1 MENFLNIEKLN
12 LEASYDKTEIEKI
25 REEEPEYYN
34 HIIDVF
40 DQQYQEIS
48 DAFPQNFR
56 VSFLTQIISF
66 VEFNLKE
73 ICDFVAFESKQT
85 FHMADLKGNSD
96 FEKAGTYLK
105 RVTQFELSSLGENW
119 KFIEDCRVIRNKLI
133 HQQGNVG
140 DKETIKKRVE
150 EFLPLFPGISLEERL
165 KGERW
170 EIRINS
176 KELNSKLLI
185 FVADFFTHLL
195 ASI

>member
-1 MENFLNIEKLN
+1 M
-12 LEASYDKTEIEKI
+12 
-25 REEEPEYYN
+25 
-34 HIIDVF
+34 
-40 DQQYQEIS
+40 
-48 DAFPQNFR
+48 
-56 VSFLTQIISF
+56 
-66 VEFNLKE
+66 
-73 ICDFVAFESKQT
+73 
-85 FHMADLKGNSD
+85 
-96 FEKAGTYLK
+96 
-105 RVTQFELSSLGENW
+105 
-119 KFIEDCRVIRNKLI
+119 IRNKLI